1 MRMAKTNPPTP
12 LGPLD
17 YRRPDLADPTA
28 PAPGQPR
35 RRRFRIFIW
44 LRLIYLVVMAGMLIF
59 VIHYLLN
66 YFNLIDQLSRPG
78 GH

>member
-1 MRMAKTNPPTP
+1 MMLAMAKTNPPPTP

-17 YRRPDLADPTA
+17 YRGPNEGPISPIAS
-28 PAPGQPR
+28 R
-35 RRRFRIFIW
+35 RKRFRIFGW
-44 LRLIYLVVMAGMLIF
+44 SRLIYLLVMVGMLIF

-66 YFNLIDQLSRPG
+66 YFNMIDQLSRPG